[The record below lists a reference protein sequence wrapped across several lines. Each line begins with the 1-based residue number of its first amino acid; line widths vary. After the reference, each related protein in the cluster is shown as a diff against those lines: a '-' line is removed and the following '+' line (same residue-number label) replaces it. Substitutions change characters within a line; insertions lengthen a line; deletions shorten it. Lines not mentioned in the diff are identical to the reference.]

1 MGGANR
7 CIVYGGE
14 RRREV
19 EQRHDFEVLALE
31 VIGEAAGSVG
41 RAAARRALEVQ
52 TFRNVEMLR
61 RS

>member
-52 TFRNVEMLR
+52 TLR
-61 RS
+61 C